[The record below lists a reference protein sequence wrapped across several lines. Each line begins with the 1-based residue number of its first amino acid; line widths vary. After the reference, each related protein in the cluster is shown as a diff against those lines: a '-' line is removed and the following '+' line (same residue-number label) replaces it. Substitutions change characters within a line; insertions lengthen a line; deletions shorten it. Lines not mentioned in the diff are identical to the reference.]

1 MSVLLTQPTT
11 VNFLS
16 TQNATF
22 EIEDMPNF
30 TPTIQKINVP
40 GLTLPSAM
48 IGTPFGTL
56 NEPGDRVDY
65 GPIDITYK
73 VDEGLYNWCEFYD
86 WITGLA
92 ENKSFDSYR
101 SMLRTRGSPT
111 CDASLTILG
120 GTRQPMIKLIY
131 SDVSP
136 VSMSGFLMDRTVEGV
151 DYVSSTVQFKFTN
164 YSYQRMTT

>member
-65 GPIDITYK
+65 GPI
-73 VDEGLYNWCEFYD
+73 D